1 MKRRPSEKQIQKLNE
16 LIYYAFIELRI
27 LGWEGKAEQAAE
39 LADAFHNLPTG
50 MFSESFDWD
59 LFRNSF
65 LAPYQERYPRG
76 ETGRTDYLARFDRIW
91 MDT

>member
-50 MFSESFDWD
+50 MFSENFDWD

-65 LAPYQERYPRG
+65 LAAYQERYPRE